1 MKMSDINFL
10 INGCKALKDRH
21 YYKDA
26 LEILGHIED
35 KDGTF
40 QDKIIRL
47 KAECIY
53 QNHEIPSK
61 SRFEDALNL
70 LDMATEQGKETL
82 RLRGAIFKRKYMI
95 FKRVEDL
102 IQAIGF
108 YSKAAL
114 YDENDKGY
122 GAVNAIFLHYTLKK
136 LLGDSVSDTQINEI
150 RQKAIEFLCGLDDK
164 KKDEWTEAT
173 FAQLYL
179 SIGDYDNFEKHIVN
193 IHSSQPNDNK
203 NLQYLKESIELTDDQ
218 IKTIE
223 KAVQIRAKRTEYV
236 TAEQMVKLH
245 EVLPKNIAKDNKRF
259 VVALSEFLQIDEV
272 RTANFIHSIR
282 IGKVGLALSG
292 GGFRASLF
300 HIGVLERLAELDML
314 RHVSVISSVSGGS
327 ILAMHY
333 YIKLKKL
340 LDETPDSEI
349 TRDDYINIV
358 KKLKVEFTRG
368 IKTNI
373 RMRAIMD
380 ISTPTTQALGKQY
393 QKHLFDHASD
403 KTLKKM
409 SELYIMPCNWSE
421 EVFKPHFHNLELI
434 NKVPILIINATVQ
447 NNGHNWRFTASG
459 MGENPHMYDS
469 TTDKNSVYE
478 YQRYED
484 FPPPYNEMS
493 IGDAVAASSAVPVLF
508 DPIKMDGIYADT
520 TIALSDGGVYDNQ
533 GIASI
538 IDEECNIVIVSD
550 ASKQLNEIK
559 TPPLFRF
566 RMISGTNDVL
576 MNKIRD
582 TEFELAKEMHRNGRI
597 DALAIIHLKHGFGV
611 EIAKMDGKN
620 STSPDSPLYKI
631 IDKDVQKTL
640 ANIRTDLD
648 AFHDTESSALIHS
661 GYEISSYMFKEQNVW
676 SKYWDINAKQE
687 IDYHAIKNAIKH
699 NKEHIL
705 KILEV
710 SGDVLFKPI
719 RLLFLNHRKVISA
732 LTIILAVSL
741 FLCDIKVF
749 LYALLVILLYF
760 FVYCFAVPILKIF
773 KNIFEKLIL
782 PSVAWVYQI
791 CLNGIYLNNGKFKK

>member
-1 MKMSDINFL
+1 MKMSDIVSQ

-47 KAECIY
+47 KAECTY

-70 LDMATEQGKETL
+70 LDTATEQGKETL

-102 IQAIGF
+102 IKAIEY
-108 YSKAAL
+108 YSQAAL
-114 YDENDKGY
+114 DIEDDKGY

-150 RQKAIEFLCGLDDK
+150 RQKAIESLCGLEDKDKDD
-164 KKDEWTEAT
+164 WTECTLAE
-173 FAQLYL
+173 LYL
-179 SIGDYDNFEKHIVN
+179 GIGDYDNFEKHIQN
-193 IHSSQPNDNK
+193 IYSSQPNDNK

-218 IKTIE
+218 IKTID
-223 KAVQIRAKRTEYV
+223 KAVQIRAKRAEYV

-245 EVLPKNIAKDNKRF
+245 EVLPESIVKDDKRF
-259 VVALSEFLQIDEV
+259 VTALSKFLQIDEV

-300 HIGVLERLAELDML
+300 HIGVLERLAELDIL

-340 LDETPDSEI
+340 LDETPDSKI

-358 KKLKVEFTRG
+358 KKLKEEFTVG

-373 RMRAIMD
+373 RMRAIAD
-380 ISTPTTQALGKQY
+380 ICTPTTQALGQQY
-393 QKHLFDHASD
+393 QKNLFDRASA
-403 KTLKKM
+403 KTPKKM
-409 SELYIMPCNWSE
+409 RDLYISPHSWSIE
-421 EVFKPHFHNLELI
+421 KNGVFKPHFHNLELI

-469 TTDKNSVYE
+469 TTDKNRVYE

-493 IGDAVAASSAVPVLF
+493 IGDAVAASSAVPGLF
-508 DPIKMDGIYADT
+508 DPIKMEGIYTDT

-550 ASKQLNEIK
+550 ASKQLNEINV
-559 TPPLFRF
+559 PPLFRF
-566 RMISGTNDVL
+566 GMISRTNDVL

-582 TEFELAKEMHRNGRI
+582 TEFELAKEMHKNGRI

-611 EIAKMDGKN
+611 ETAKTAGKN
-620 STSPDSPLYKI
+620 SSSLDSHLYIDKI
-631 IDKDVQKTL
+631 LDKDVQKKL

-648 AFHDTESSALIHS
+648 AFHEMESSALMHS

-676 SKYWDINAKQE
+676 AKYWDVNTNQE
-687 IDYHAIKNAIKH
+687 VDYNAIKNVIEH
-699 NKEHIL
+699 NTKHIL

-719 RLLFLNHRKVISA
+719 KLVFMNYSIEEHSLIKKLCNKSK
-732 LTIILAVSL
+732 ILIYQT
-741 FLCDIKVF
+741 FK
-749 LYALLVILLYF
+749 ILLIK
-760 FVYCFAVPILKIF
+760 PILSFIAIIY
-773 KNIFEKLIL
+773 N
-782 PSVAWVYQI
+782 VV
-791 CLNGIYLNNGKFKK
+791 LNKIYLKKGELTK

>member
-1 MKMSDINFL
+1 MSHINTQ

-21 YYKDA
+21 YYKEA
-26 LEILGHIED
+26 LEILGRIED

-40 QDKIIRL
+40 QNKIIRL

-61 SRFEDALNL
+61 SRFEEALII
-70 LDMATEQGKETL
+70 LDTAPEQDKETL

-95 FKRVEDL
+95 LKRVEDL
-102 IQAIGF
+102 IKAIEY
-108 YSKAAL
+108 YSQAAL
-114 YDENDKGY
+114 DVVDDKGY

-136 LLGDSVSDTQINEI
+136 LLGDSLSDTQINEI

-164 KKDEWTEAT
+164 YKDDWTECTLAE
-173 FAQLYL
+173 LYL
-179 SIGDYDNFEKHIVN
+179 GIGDYDNFEKHIEN
-193 IHSSQPNDNK
+193 IHASQPNDNK
-203 NLQYLKESIELTDDQ
+203 NLQYLKESIELTDNQ

-223 KAVQIRAKRTEYV
+223 KAAQVRAKRAEYV

-245 EVLPKNIAKDNKRF
+245 EVLPEYIDKYDKKF
-259 VVALSEFLQIDEV
+259 LKALSEFLQIDEV
-272 RTANFIHSIR
+272 RTANFIHSAH

-340 LDETPDSEI
+340 LEEKSDSAIIRE
-349 TRDDYINIV
+349 DYIDLV
-358 KKLKVEFTRG
+358 KKLKEEFTSG

-380 ISTPTTQALGKQY
+380 ICTPTTQALGKQY
-393 QKHLFDHASD
+393 QKNLFDRAAD
-403 KTLKKM
+403 KTPKKM
-409 SELYIMPCNWSE
+409 SELYIKPYSWNE

-469 TTDKNSVYE
+469 TTDKNRVYE

-484 FPPPYNEMS
+484 FPSPYNEMS
-493 IGDAVAASSAVPVLF
+493 IGDAVAASSAVPGLF
-508 DPIKMDGIYADT
+508 DPIKMEGIYTDI

-550 ASKQLNEIK
+550 ASKQLNEIP

-566 RMISGTNDVL
+566 GMISRTNDVL

-582 TEFELAKEMHRNGRI
+582 TEFELAKEMYKNGRI
-597 DALAIIHLKHGFGV
+597 DGLAIIHLKHGFGV
-611 EIAKMDGKN
+611 ETAKMDDKIE
-620 STSPDSPLYKI
+620 TSPDSPLYEI
-631 IDKDVQKTL
+631 IDKDIQKKL

-648 AFHDTESSALIHS
+648 AFHDIESAALMHS
-661 GYEISSYMFKEQNVW
+661 GYEISSYMFKEQKNVW
-676 SKYWDINAKQE
+676 SKYWDVNAKQE
-687 IDYHAIKNAIKH
+687 VDYHAIKTAIIDNKKH
-699 NKEHIL
+699 IIKT
-705 KILEV
+705 LEV
-710 SGDVLFKPI
+710 SGNVLFKP
-719 RLLFLNHRKVISA
+719 LKLFFLNHCVVVISV
-732 LTIILAVSL
+732 LILLLAVTVYFLRYQSL
-741 FLCDIKVF
+741 LI
-749 LYALLVILLYF
+749 LLVVPLYLL
-760 FVYCFAVPILKIF
+760 AVPILKTF
-773 KNIFEKLIL
+773 KIILEKVIL
-782 PSVAWVYQI
+782 PVVAVIYQI
-791 CLNGIYLNNGKFKK
+791 FLNGIYLKNGEFRK